1 MTEQNAERLGPWMM
15 ELNFAEVQIL
25 IEALESLRHEVSGE
39 MGTGALELIDR
50 LNKLFS
56 AQN

>member
-1 MTEQNAERLGPWMM
+1 MM

-39 MGTGALELIDR
+39 MGTGGAGANR
-50 LNKLFS
+50 S
-56 AQN
+56 A